1 VKGAFVPDVPVPVVA
16 VVLVP
21 WDVVLGDEVLAGGV
35 FAVDEFEFE
44 FDDELLDAVGL
55 AGGLGGGLAG
65 GVLVC
70 VCAGLIGAMCSG
82 FLIGFGSAAAT
93 AGRVSARSAVTRA
106 QGARNRISVMIG
118 HLMPARKV
126 RSP

>member
-1 VKGAFVPDVPVPVVA
+1 VTAVFVRAVAVPVV
-16 VVLVP
+16 LGVP
-21 WDVVLGDEVLAGGV
+21 EPCDVVLGDDVLDGGV
-35 FAVDEFEFE
+35 FAVVEFD
-44 FDDELLDAVGL
+44 FDDELLDAGGL

-70 VCAGLIGAMCSG
+70 VLAGLIGAMFAG

-93 AGRVSARSAVTRA
+93 AGRASASSAVTRT
-106 QGARNRISVMIG
+106 QGARNRISAMIG

-126 RSP
+126 RCP